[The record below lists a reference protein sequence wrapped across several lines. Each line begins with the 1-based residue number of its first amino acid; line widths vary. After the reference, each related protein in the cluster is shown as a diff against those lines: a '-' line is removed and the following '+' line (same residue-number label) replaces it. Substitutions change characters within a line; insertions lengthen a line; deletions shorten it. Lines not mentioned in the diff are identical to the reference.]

1 MGELDCMQSSS
12 HEASDNSVVQIMGCR
27 LGLRQPN
34 VNLRIKIPRNILDPF
49 ESIDEWL
56 RRSFRIPFVDGYQT
70 GQFPETKSQAEAV
83 TFRVMELA
91 NAVLRMAGIPC
102 FEPGRILSINSA
114 SPSPDFFDVEI
125 VTPIIEK
132 LPLNAVATAYQLA
145 LAIILEVSK
154 NGSANLDMEKVSDAL
169 DSEMIQPWTRNMR
182 SSTAVLA
189 LLQAAHHHGVPIIH
203 LGNSYYQAGWGSR
216 RTIFHNSSTLLDSA
230 IGSRLTDDK
239 AIANQILQMA
249 GFPVP
254 RQILAPD
261 VSAAKTAAKA
271 LGYPAVLKP
280 TDRNR
285 GEGVFIDLMSDQD
298 VAQAF
303 KKAKKF
309 SNSIA
314 LEEQVPGIC
323 HRIFVAYGQ
332 VRYVVVRHPL
342 HVVGD
347 GKRTIEELIDQ
358 ANAEQ
363 AVLPRFW
370 RAKPLPKDAL
380 ARDTLQGQGYTLATV
395 LPTGAKANLRPIEST
410 EWGGIIEDVT
420 ASTHPDNLTL
430 AIKAAEQFGL
440 NICGV
445 DLMTTDASVPWY
457 ENGAKLN
464 ELNYLPAVGYLRD
477 YTDKMTKSLIA
488 SIFPEQGRIPL
499 RLLVGGKAAI
509 DAAMMHQAAM
519 LKDGSRCHLVS
530 HDCHLGADGRPI
542 VDAIHNHSLFRRVRA
557 VLMDPQAD
565 ALIIVAQNDE
575 FLLSGL
581 PVDRLDKFEIV
592 DEAIG
597 VINRPNAPSAAMAVK
612 MLEGLVQRHL
622 V

>member
-1 MGELDCMQSSS
+1 MQSAS
-12 HEASDNSVVQIMGCR
+12 HEASSNSVIQIMGCR
-27 LGLRQPN
+27 LGIRQPN
-34 VNLRIKIPRNILDPF
+34 INLRIKIPKNIIDPI
-49 ESIDEWL
+49 EGIDEWL

-70 GQFPETKSQAEAV
+70 GQFPEAKSQVEAV

-91 NAVLRMAGIPC
+91 NAVLRMASIPC
-102 FEPGRILSINSA
+102 FEPGRILSINGA

-145 LAIILEVSK
+145 LAIILELTK
-154 NGSANLDMEKVSDAL
+154 NGVANLDMDKVSDAL
-169 DSEMIQPWTRNMR
+169 ESEMIQPWTRNMR
-182 SSTAVLA
+182 GSTTILA

-203 LGNSYYQAGWGSR
+203 LGNSYYQTGWGSK

-239 AIANQILQMA
+239 AIANQILSMA

-254 RQILAPD
+254 RQILASD
-261 VSAAKTAAKA
+261 AAAAKAAAKA

-285 GEGVFIDLMSDQD
+285 GEGVFVNLMSDQD

-323 HRIFVAYGQ
+323 HRIFVAYGD
-332 VRYVVVRHPL
+332 VRHVVVRHPL
-342 HVVGD
+342 YVVGD
-347 GKRTIEELIDQ
+347 GKQTIEELIDQ
-358 ANAEQ
+358 ANAPQ
-363 AVLPRFW
+363 IALPRFW

-380 ARDTLQGQGYTLATV
+380 ARETLQGQGYTLAAV
-395 LPTGAKANLRPIEST
+395 LPIGVKANLRPIETT
-410 EWGGIIEDVT
+410 EWGGIVEDVT
-420 ASTHPDNLTL
+420 ATTHPENMAL

-440 NICGV
+440 SICGV

-464 ELNYLPAVGYLRD
+464 ELNFLPSVGYVREH
-477 YTDKMTKSLIA
+477 TNKMTKILIPA
-488 SIFPEQGRIPL
+488 VFPEQGRIPV
-499 RLLVGGKAAI
+499 RLLVGGKAAM
-509 DAAMMHQAAM
+509 DAAMTDQAAM
-519 LKDGSRCHLVS
+519 RKDGSRCHVVS
-530 HDCHLGADGRPI
+530 HDLHLGPDGQPL
-542 VDAIHNHSLFRRVRA
+542 VDAINNHSLFRRARA
-557 VLMDPQAD
+557 ALMNPQVD
-565 ALIIVAQNDE
+565 ALIMVAQNDE

-581 PVDRLDKFEIV
+581 PVDQLDKFQIV
-592 DEAIG
+592 DDAIG
-597 VINRPNAPSAAMAVK
+597 VINRPNAPSAAIAVQR
-612 MLEGLVQRHL
+612 LEELVQGHL
-622 V
+622 A